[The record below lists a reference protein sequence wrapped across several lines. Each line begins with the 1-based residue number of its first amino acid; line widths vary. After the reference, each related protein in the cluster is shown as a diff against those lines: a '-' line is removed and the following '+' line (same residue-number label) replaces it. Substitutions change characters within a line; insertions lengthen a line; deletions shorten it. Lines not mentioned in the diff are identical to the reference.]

1 MRTLAR
7 ALSLSAVTV
16 ALALALLLLV
26 YRTAPGRALTQ
37 SLPPSWVQA
46 LQQATQAQ
54 DAEAWADVEFVAI
67 GSVCLLLA
75 AVMVALVV
83 LVMRGRNSQRGG
95 GRL

>member
-37 SLPPSWVQA
+37 SLPPSWVDA
-46 LQQATQAQ
+46 LRQATQAQ

-75 AVMVALVV
+75 AVLVALAIFVV
-83 LVMRGRNSQRGG
+83 RGWSSRRP
-95 GRL
+95 RA